1 MVLRELK
8 SYTRLY
14 DRFTEQHFATLS
26 RDEFKMF
33 CGDLEVR
40 GMVRIS
46 QDIDDFEDIYQASS
60 LLLESTKDGFPR
72 IIVTD
77 IAKDFLEFIA
87 VQKYI

>member
-1 MVLRELK
+1 
-8 SYTRLY
+8 
-14 DRFTEQHFATLS
+14 
-26 RDEFKMF
+26 MF

-46 QDIDDFEDIYQASS
+46 QDIDDFEDIYQVSS

-77 IAKDFLEFIA
+77 IAKDFLEFSATHIA
-87 VQKYI
+87 ISSLPNKACT